1 MEIVK
6 HESQDG
12 NLLGLHLLPKLSGIV
27 SGGLQLLLVSNS
39 SEVGSGQSL
48 LVQVPLLQNL
58 LCGLMLGGGCAAEP
72 VYKVMQLFL
81 KVEDIAPLCSGFILS
96 LRHLCSG
103 FPQLKF

>member
-39 SEVGSGQSL
+39 SAVGSGQSL

-58 LCGLMLGGGCAAEP
+58 LCGLMHGGGCAGPQSHASVLEGGGH
-72 VYKVMQLFL
+72 
-81 KVEDIAPLCSGFILS
+81 CSTVQWLH
-96 LRHLCSG
+96 LELHHLCSG
-103 FPQLKF
+103 LPQLKF